1 MGVLQSLARG
11 TVLAA
16 FGIGGWLL
24 EQSVGYLGGI
34 LASVTG
40 AALPVEVAWMLAC
53 GLGIVIGDILAVL
66 AGNDVEVG
74 RAAGIAKGLIAS
86 IGGLIHSA
94 SAYPRLQARVKRTIA
109 YISTDDS
116 TAGFPTVYD
125 SFKTPQRHSV

>member
-86 IGGLIHSA
+86 IGGLIGLTFGDG
-94 SAYPRLQARVKRTIA
+94 YL
-109 YISTDDS
+109 
-116 TAGFPTVYD
+116 GFVLGIWVPTVISDLAGY
-125 SFKTPQRHSV
+125 